1 MANFQKAIFGEMVR
15 PPGFEPGTAGSG
27 GQRPPQAIRGISADK
42 AGITDKALLPAVTP
56 LDTVADIV
64 TAEDP
69 KLWDAFQRYV
79 MNAYSRIHARN
90 ILNYAKKYG
99 RLLVIGD
106 LSPLLELTPD
116 KRRHVLTALAALAK
130 FTGRYEEFKRLKKR
144 YGIRVEKP
152 SKIMAQID
160 SGSLKELAEW
170 INRAR
175 EVLGA
180 FIDFALATGMRPT
193 EAIKSFNLIKELHEK
208 DRLGDYYKDGWLEHF
223 RFEKLFLRRTKKVY
237 VSYCP
242 REIVTAV
249 TEYPE
254 KLTVEKIRH
263 RLEEIKPLRLKQ
275 IRKLWASYMTK
286 FLSEPEINLIQGRVS
301 KSVFMQHYF
310 NKDYIPDF
318 QRRIEKGI
326 KSLFTMIASLGVTSV
341 TSEKKL
347 GDGVSED

>member
-42 AGITDKALLPAVTP
+42 AGITSEALLPAVTP

-160 SGSLKELAEW
+160 SSSLKELAEW

-175 EVLGA
+175 EILGA

-223 RFEKLFLRRTKKVY
+223 RYEKLFLRRTKKVY